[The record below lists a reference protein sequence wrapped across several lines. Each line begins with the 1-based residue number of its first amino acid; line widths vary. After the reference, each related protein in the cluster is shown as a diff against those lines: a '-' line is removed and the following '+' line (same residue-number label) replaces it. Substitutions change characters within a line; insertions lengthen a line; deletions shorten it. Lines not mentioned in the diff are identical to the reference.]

1 MTAPD
6 WRRERLARRRQDVCP
21 GRPPLSGAV
30 RRVVGRRG
38 RLAGA
43 QPGYV
48 LLTVL
53 AALVVLSLVALRL
66 DDRVQAW
73 RAARAEWSG
82 WQAERQTLASAS
94 QTLMACLLL
103 RPLGPRGFGP
113 EPGVLRVDGRAYR
126 LPSGV
131 AFSVQDVRGL
141 ISVAEPLPELLKPY
155 LAAASL
161 PAREVDALIDT
172 LADFTDADDLRRLN
186 GAEASAYAEAGLPA
200 PRNDWLNSPYELRN
214 VLGWNAHPMLWER
227 ASDWASAVRQP
238 WVNPN
243 TAPVAV
249 LRALP
254 GATPAGVAALLAT
267 REMRHITGAADLF
280 AVSGITLEDDLPQ
293 FNPGVI
299 YRLRLWQPGGVRM
312 LEYTVMLT
320 LTAPALP
327 WATLEMRTLPRV
339 AEGVGVAAVP
349 DPLDNDPFTLPR
361 RDRPDPDPRDP
372 EFPLACADL
381 APA

>member
-1 MTAPD
+1 MRAA
-6 WRRERLARRRQDVCP
+6 ARRAH
-21 GRPPLSGAV
+21 RPCGPLN
-30 RRVVGRRG
+30 
-38 RLAGA
+38 GA

-66 DDRVQAW
+66 DDRVQDG
-73 RAARAEWSG
+73 RAARAAWSD
-82 WQAERQTLASAS
+82 WQTERQTLASAS

-103 RPLGPRGFGP
+103 RPLGSRGFGP

-155 LAAASL
+155 LAAAGLST
-161 PAREVDALIDT
+161 READVLVDT
-172 LADFTDADDLRRLN
+172 LADFTDPDNLRRLN
-186 GAEASAYAEAGLPA
+186 GGEAPAYAEAGLPA
-200 PRNDWLNSPYELRN
+200 PRNDWLNSPYELRD
-214 VLGWNAHPMLWER
+214 VLGWHTHPVLWER

-254 GATPAGVAALLAT
+254 GATPAGVAALLEA
-267 REMRHITGAADLF
+267 RETRHISGAADLF
-280 AVSGITLEDDLPQ
+280 AVSGITLADDLPQ
-293 FNPGVI
+293 FNPGII
-299 YRLRLWQPGGVRM
+299 YRLRLWRPGGVRM

-320 LTAPALP
+320 LTAPSLP

-339 AEGVGVAAVP
+339 AAAVGEAATP
-349 DPLDNDPFTLPR
+349 GQHDIDPITLPR
-361 RDRPDPDPRDP
+361 RDRPDPDSRDP
-372 EFPLACADL
+372 ELPLACADL